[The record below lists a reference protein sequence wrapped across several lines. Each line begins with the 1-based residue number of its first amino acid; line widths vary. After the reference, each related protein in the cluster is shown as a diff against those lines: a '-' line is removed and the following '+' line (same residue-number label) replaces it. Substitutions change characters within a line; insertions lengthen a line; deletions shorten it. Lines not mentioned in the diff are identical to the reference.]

1 MTPLV
6 TVLLIAAGALA
17 LAFRRSSLATWT
29 ACTAGAALLIH
40 LFGDGLSIVTWGI
53 LAAVAVV
60 LNFKPL
66 RRGLLSGRLLGWFR
80 KVLPPMSATEKEAID
95 AGTVWWDAELFSGR
109 PEWKRLLD
117 TPSPELSAEEKA
129 FLDGPVNTLCGM
141 LDDWK
146 IENECND
153 LPPEVW
159 QYVKEQKF
167 FGMIIPKKYGG
178 LEFSARA
185 QSDVIIRIASRSV
198 AAAVTVMVPNS
209 LGPGELL
216 LHYGTKEQKDHYL
229 PRLADGR
236 EVPAFALT
244 GPLAGSDAGSMPDVG
259 IACRGTY
266 NGRETLGF
274 RVNWSKRYITLGP
287 VCTLL
292 GLAFRAEDPD
302 GLLGTAGNL
311 GITCALVPAD
321 TPGVDTGK
329 RHDPGSA
336 FQNGPNSGK
345 DVFVPM
351 EWIIGGETQVGRG
364 WKMLMECLAVGR
376 AISLPALATAAGKVC
391 SLGTGA
397 YARVRRQFRTPIA
410 RFEGV
415 DEAIA
420 RIGGLT
426 YRMEAGRLMTAGA
439 LAMGQKPSVLS
450 AILKYNNTEAQRTVV
465 NAAMDVHAGKAVCRG
480 PANYLSSAY
489 QTVPVAITVEGANIL
504 TRTMI
509 VFGQGAIRCHPYVLS
524 EMLAAA
530 DQDPH
535 RGLEEFDR
543 ALFAHIGFT
552 LSNAVRAL
560 ILGLGGDRFLPAPEI
575 GSNSI
580 YLRRISRLSAAFAF
594 AADIALLSLGGELKR
609 REKLCGRFADVLS
622 QLYLASAAIKHHE
635 DNGRPE
641 SDMPLVRWAVEDS
654 LDVAEMRLAEICA
667 NFPVRGMGPL
677 IRIFALPLGRRLRP
691 PSDRLGT
698 QVTGI
703 LTAPGAARDRL
714 VSGIYFEPTRD
725 DPLGV
730 VELAMLKGI
739 AAEPVEKK
747 IRKATR
753 QQVTPFDYEG
763 AVSAALA
770 AGEINQLE
778 ANAVREAMELAAK
791 TIEVDAF
798 GETRP
803 VSGSAAGTDAARTG

>member
-6 TVLLIAAGALA
+6 TVLLIVAGALA

-29 ACTAGAALLIH
+29 TCAAGAALLVH
-40 LFGDGLSIVTWGI
+40 VSGDGLSIFTWVI
-53 LAAVAVV
+53 LAIAAAV
-60 LNFKPL
+60 LNFRPL
-66 RRGLLSGRLLGWFR
+66 RRSLLTVRLLKWYR

-95 AGTVWWDAELFSGR
+95 AGTVWWDAELFSGQ
-109 PEWKRLLD
+109 PGWKRLLD

-141 LDDWK
+141 LDDWE
-146 IENECND
+146 IENETND

-159 QYVKEQKF
+159 KYIKEQKF
-167 FGMIIPKKYGG
+167 FGMIIPKHYGG

-229 PRLADGR
+229 PRLSDGR

-259 IACRGTY
+259 IVCKGTH

-274 RVNWSKRYITLGP
+274 RVSWSKRYITLGP
-287 VCTLL
+287 VCTIL
-292 GLAFRAEDPD
+292 GLAFRAKDPD
-302 GLLGTAGNL
+302 GLLGAGEDL

-336 FQNGPNSGK
+336 FQNGPNTGK

-351 EWIIGGETQVGRG
+351 EWIIGGESQVGKG

-376 AISLPALATAAGKVC
+376 AISLPALATSAGKLC
-391 SLGTGA
+391 SLTTGA

-420 RIGGLT
+420 LIGGLT

-439 LAMGQKPSVLS
+439 LALGQKPSVLS
-450 AILKYNNTEAQRTVV
+450 AILKYNNTEAQRLVV
-465 NAAMDVHAGKAVCRG
+465 NAAMDVHAGKGVCRG
-480 PANYLSSAY
+480 PTNYLSSAY

-509 VFGQGAIRCHPYVLS
+509 VFGQGAIRCHPYVLR

-530 DQDPH
+530 DQDQN
-535 RGLEEFDR
+535 RGLDEFDR

-560 ILGLGGDRFLPAPEI
+560 LLGLGGDRFLRVPEI
-575 GSNSI
+575 GAGTM
-580 YLRRISRLSAAFAF
+580 YLKRISRLSAAFAF
-594 AADIALLSLGGELKR
+594 AADVALLSLGGELKR

-622 QLYLASAAIKHHE
+622 QLYLASAAIKFHE
-635 DNGRPE
+635 DNGRPD
-641 SDMPLVRWAVEDS
+641 SDLPLVRWAVEDS
-654 LDVAEMRLAEICA
+654 LAIAENRLAEICA
-667 NFPVRGMGPL
+667 NFPVRSLGML
-677 IRIFALPLGRRLRP
+677 IRIFTLPVGRRLRP
-691 PSDRLGT
+691 PSDQLGSE
-698 QVTGI
+698 VTGI
-703 LTAPGAARDRL
+703 LTQPGAARDRL
-714 VSGIYFEPTRD
+714 VSGVYFEARRD
-725 DPLGV
+725 DPVGV
-730 VELAMLKGI
+730 VELAMHKGI
-739 AAEPVEKK
+739 QAEPVDRK
-747 IRKATR
+747 IRKATGR
-753 QQVTPFDYEG
+753 QVTPFDYEEG
-763 AVSAALA
+763 VSEALA

-778 ANAVREAMELAAK
+778 ANAVREAMDLAAR
-791 TIEVDAF
+791 TIDVDSF

-803 VSGSAAGTDAARTG
+803 VSVSGSGPGAARTG